1 MLTSIRVSRHGLLGA
16 VLSLVLVIGTAA
28 PADAGAIFL
37 TGHDPDF
44 HAVEGPNIVGAQN
57 INTAAI
63 DFILDP
69 LFNPFVATAPKFL
82 FVESKGNIPGGHVQ
96 GKTGIV
102 ASGFAEGTDFDHHDF
117 STLDAALDLLGT
129 AGGYSGIVVAS
140 DFGGILRQAELD
152 ILNDRKVDII
162 NFLNAGGGLY
172 AMSEGN
178 GGANLTPGGGH
189 FGFLPFVATAVN
201 FDQTEV
207 GYTVTPFG
215 TSLGLTANDVNGN
228 FSHIVF
234 TSSGPLQVVD
244 RNAAGSVL
252 SIAGRAQVSVPEP
265 AMVLLFGLGLLFI
278 ARLRS
283 RRSNTSSTR

>member
-1 MLTSIRVSRHGLLGA
+1 MLTTTGRRLLGA
-16 VLSLVLVIGTAA
+16 AVACVLLIGMAA
-28 PADAGAIFL
+28 RAEAGAIFL

-44 HAVEGPNIVGAQN
+44 HAIEGANSLGAMN
-57 INTAAI
+57 INTTAI

-82 FVESKGNIPGGHVQ
+82 FVESKGTVPALHTQ

-102 ASGFAEGTDFDHHDF
+102 VSGYGEGVDFDHHDF

-129 AGGYSGIVVAS
+129 VGGYSGIVVAS

-152 ILNDRKVDII
+152 ILNDRKIDII

-178 GGANLTPGGGH
+178 GGAGLTPGGGH
-189 FGFLPFVATAVN
+189 FGFLPFVTSSVN
-201 FDQTEV
+201 LDASEQ

-215 TSLGLTANDVNGN
+215 MSLGLTSADVNGN
-228 FSHIVF
+228 FSHIIF
-234 TSSGPLQVVD
+234 TSTGPLQVVD
-244 RNAAGSVL
+244 RNAAGAIL
-252 SIAGRAQVSVPEP
+252 SIAGRTQVSVPEP
-265 AMVLLFGLGLLFI
+265 AVVLLFGLGLLAF
-278 ARLRS
+278 ARLRF
-283 RRSNTSSTR
+283 RRTKTPTR